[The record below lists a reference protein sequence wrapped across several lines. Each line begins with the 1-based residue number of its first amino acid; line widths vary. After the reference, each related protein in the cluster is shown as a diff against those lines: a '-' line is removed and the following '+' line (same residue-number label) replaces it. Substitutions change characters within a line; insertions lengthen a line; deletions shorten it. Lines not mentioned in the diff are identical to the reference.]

1 MKIVKKIEDL
11 KNELG
16 RLKTKGKTIG
26 FVPSMGF
33 LHEGHLSLVRS
44 ARKEN
49 DVVVVSIF
57 INPIQFSPNEDF
69 RKYPRNLKRDVKLLG
84 GICDIVFTPSSGE
97 LYPKD
102 FCSLVE
108 VRGLSDQ
115 LCGRTRKGHFAG
127 VTTVVAK
134 LFHIVSPDNAYFGQ
148 KDAQQAVVIKK
159 MVRDLNFPVKIKV
172 LPIVREKDGLA
183 MSSRNVYLSKKERLD
198 AVVLFQALKSA
209 ERMATQGIKDPAK
222 IKEAL
227 FDFISRKESAH
238 IDYIEIVDKET
249 LEPLKLIEKDALML
263 LAVYIGKTRLIDN
276 TVLKISR

>member
-11 KNELG
+11 KKELG
-16 RLKTKGKTIG
+16 RLKQKGKTIG
-26 FVPSMGF
+26 FVPTMGF
-33 LHEGHLSLVRS
+33 LHEGHLELVKS
-44 ARKEN
+44 AKKEN

-57 INPIQFSPNEDF
+57 VNPIQFSPNEDF
-69 RKYPRNLKRDVKLLG
+69 RKYPRNLKRDIKLLG
-84 GICDIVFTPSSGE
+84 GICDIVFNPSSIE

-108 VRGLSDQ
+108 VRGISDQ

-127 VTTVVAK
+127 VTTIVAK
-134 LFHIVSPDNAYFGQ
+134 LFHLVLPDNAYFGQ

-159 MVRDLNFPVKIKV
+159 MVRDLNFPVNIRV
-172 LPIVREKDGLA
+172 LPIIREKDGLA

-198 AVVLFQALKSA
+198 AVVVFQALKSA
-209 ERMATQGIKDPAK
+209 ERMATQGIKNTAK

-227 FDFISRKESAH
+227 FDFISRTESAH

-249 LEPLKLIEKDALML
+249 LTPLKLIEKDALL
-263 LAVYIGKTRLIDN
+263 LLVVYIGKTRLIDN